1 MDGKQRKTLKFKGEN
16 LFIEVSQYRSNG
28 RIAILS
34 NRYTYRNHIQ
44 T

>member
-34 NRYTYRNHIQ
+34 YT
-44 T
+44 